1 MKPITMLLMTV
12 ILTFATAASAQQSTD
27 LKATLPAAV
36 KVNTNVNLS
45 AKLSDAWTGQALPGR
60 SVEIGVGDQYSMT
73 STPFPTSNTGVSTR
87 SWRFTKPG
95 KYRIVFRQPGGGF
108 YLDSRTTVFVTDTN

>member
-1 MKPITMLLMTV
+1 MKPITMVLILV

-27 LKATLPAAV
+27 LKATLPATI

-73 STPFPTSNTGVSTR
+73 STPFPTNSTGIVSRT
-87 SWRFTKPG
+87 WRFTSPG
-95 KYRIVFRQPGGGF
+95 KYRVVFRHPGGGV
-108 YLDSRTTVFVTDTN
+108 YLDSRTTVFVTVTN